1 MGRDSRADSSY
12 TFLVMTLITNTDAL
26 RVFCAPL
33 HSEPF
38 ITVDTEFMRE
48 KTYWPQLCL
57 VQIGGPDAAV
67 AVDPLAEGMDLTPLY
82 ELLDNRN
89 VTKVFH
95 AARQDL
101 EIFLHLSNRLPAP
114 LFDTQI
120 AAMVCGFGESVGY
133 EHLVSKLA
141 NARLDKG
148 SRFTDWAM
156 RPLSDRQIKYAMADV
171 THLRV
176 AYQKLRDQLECE
188 NRTQWIEE
196 EMEVLR
202 DPATYRPDPMQI
214 YHRIKGK
221 KGNGRFLAVLREL
234 AAWREREAQYRDIP
248 RNRVLRDEILV
259 EIAHHTPETP
269 KTLSRTRGLSEKAA
283 HGLTGSAIL
292 DAVKRGLKTPREQW
306 PQLPARPD
314 LPRGIGPTS
323 DLLKVLLKK
332 VSEDANVAGRL
343 IASSAEVDL
352 IAGLGENANV
362 PALGGWRRKIFGKD
376 ALRLRAGELALAI
389 RGNQLIIREISDQL
403 AE

>member
-1 MGRDSRADSSY
+1 
-12 TFLVMTLITNTDAL
+12 MTLITNTDAL
-26 RVFCAPL
+26 RAFCAPL

-57 VQIGGPDAAV
+57 VQIGGPDSAV
-67 AVDPLAEGMDLTPLY
+67 AVDPLADGMDLTPLY
-82 ELLDNRN
+82 ELFDDRD
-89 VTKVFH
+89 VIKVFH

-101 EIFLHLSNRLPAP
+101 EIFLHLRNRIPAP
-114 LFDTQI
+114 LFDTQV

-133 EHLVSKLA
+133 EQLVSKLA

-156 RPLSDRQIKYAMADV
+156 RPLSDRQLSYALADV

-176 AYQKLRDQLECE
+176 AYQKLRDRLERE
-188 NRTQWIEE
+188 SRAQWIEE
-196 EMEVLR
+196 EMEVLS
-202 DPATYRPDPMQI
+202 DPATYRPDPMRVYQ
-214 YHRIKGK
+214 RVKGK
-221 KGNGRFLAVLREL
+221 SGNGRFLSMLREL
-234 AAWREREAQYRDIP
+234 AAWREREAQRRDVP

-259 EIAHHTPETP
+259 EIAHHTPETHQA
-269 KTLSRTRGLSEKAA
+269 LSRTRGLGDKAA
-283 HGLTGSAIL
+283 RGPMGNAIL
-292 DAVKRGLKTPREQW
+292 DAVKRGLKTPKDQW
-306 PQLPARPD
+306 PQPPTRPVV
-314 LPRGIGPTS
+314 PRGIGPTA
-323 DLLKVLLKK
+323 DLIKVLLKK

-352 IAGLGENANV
+352 IAGFGENANV
-362 PALGGWRRKIFGKD
+362 PALRGWRREIFGED

-389 RGNQLIIREISDQL
+389 KGKQLTVREIIDQA

>member
-101 EIFLHLSNRLPAP
+101 EIFLHLSDRLPAP

-202 DPATYRPDPMQI
+202 DPATYRPDPMKI
-214 YHRIKGK
+214 YQRIKGK
-221 KGNGRFLAVLREL
+221 KSNGRFLAVLREL
-234 AAWREREAQYRDIP
+234 AAW
-248 RNRVLRDEILV
+248 
-259 EIAHHTPETP
+259 
-269 KTLSRTRGLSEKAA
+269 
-283 HGLTGSAIL
+283 
-292 DAVKRGLKTPREQW
+292 
-306 PQLPARPD
+306 
-314 LPRGIGPTS
+314 
-323 DLLKVLLKK
+323 
-332 VSEDANVAGRL
+332 
-343 IASSAEVDL
+343 
-352 IAGLGENANV
+352 
-362 PALGGWRRKIFGKD
+362 
-376 ALRLRAGELALAI
+376 
-389 RGNQLIIREISDQL
+389 
-403 AE
+403 